1 MWEAAVSEES
11 GISRK
16 EFLKRG
22 AVLGG
27 SLIWAVPTIQAIGM
41 SAAFA
46 NETSPVCNF
55 YFAAK
60 IGQEDGQ
67 DGEVEC
73 VDIFDQD
80 PGPGKCLDVA
90 GIATAGGFT
99 VSEGACFRVESWSTP
114 ESGDWTVTLR
124 EGCQLWDDTVGIK
137 TGDGCL
143 ESPIPGYDP
152 ATRKITFPQPVGG
165 SDISHVE
172 FIFCCSS

>member
-99 VSEGACFRVESWSTP
+99 VSEGACIRVESFTTP

-124 EGCQLWDDTVGIK
+124 EGCQLWDAAVGIK
-137 TGDGCL
+137 SGGGNEC
-143 ESPIPGYDP
+143 IPAPTWEYNP
-152 ATRKITFPQPVGG
+152 TTRTITFDRLDQA
-165 SDISHVE
+165 ISHVE